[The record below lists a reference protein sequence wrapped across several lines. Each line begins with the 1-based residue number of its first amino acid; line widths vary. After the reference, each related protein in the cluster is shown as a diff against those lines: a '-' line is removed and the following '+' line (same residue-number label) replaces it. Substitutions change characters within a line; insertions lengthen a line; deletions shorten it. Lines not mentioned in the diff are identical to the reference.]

1 MKFLCGNCKA
11 KYQIADEKVSG
22 RTLRMKCRRCGH
34 DILIDGHSMPAS
46 SPPSAPAP
54 AAGST
59 RRTGQGMSS
68 VVPGAARG
76 GSSAQPLPPRPPA
89 VAGLPRPATP
99 RSKPPSALGAEFR
112 RHVAA
117 PPEVP
122 QRSAPYDLWHAAIK
136 DVPVGPMT
144 REELA
149 RKIEAGAVTAES
161 LCWRE
166 GMDDWRPLGELPEL
180 SQLLRRGRGEGSWSG
195 RPPPRHRP
203 PPHVPAPQ
211 GARQSQHPVELDE
224 GDEDYSEPTRI
235 ADLQSLPSVQAM
247 AAAGPAHGGGTSP
260 RIHVAQQPVAHSAS
274 MPPQEPVAAPVRK
287 ERGASGLT
295 TGIAV
300 GLLVG
305 ILLVGGPILYR
316 NTYGTPTPA
325 PAQQVAVD
333 TTPNKQNQLAQ
344 QDIQLEVPVEEGEK
358 PQPGTTTKP
367 GGKATGVQPGKTKV
381 EPKDEGG
388 KKLSEEEKRL
398 LARMN
403 PGGSDLNLEDKNSR
417 PTEAQASGPTLN
429 SSQLMK
435 VVQDNKVQLQRCYE
449 TALRAAGGK
458 QDGTI
463 KITVTVVVGMSGTT
477 KQVTTQGTGL
487 GNMTDCMKQSVKRWR
502 FPQSG
507 GESEFAFPL
516 VFQPG
521 A

>member
-46 SPPSAPAP
+46 SPPSTPAP
-54 AAGST
+54 VAGST
-59 RRTGQGMSS
+59 RRTGTGMSS
-68 VVPGAARG
+68 VSPGVTRG
-76 GSSAQPLPPRPPA
+76 GSTAQPLPARPPA
-89 VAGLPRPATP
+89 VAGLPRPAAP

-180 SQLLRRGRGEGSWSG
+180 SQLLRRNRGEGSWSG

-211 GARQSQHPVELDE
+211 GARASQHPGELEE
-224 GDEDYSEPTRI
+224 GEEDFSEPTRI
-235 ADLQSLPSVQAM
+235 ADLQPLPGLPAVGAG
-247 AAAGPAHGGGTSP
+247 AAAHPGGTSP
-260 RIHVAQQPVAHSAS
+260 RIHVAQQPAASAS
-274 MPPQEPVAAPVRK
+274 LPPPEPVAPARK

-316 NTYGTPTPA
+316 NTYGTPAPA
-325 PAQQVAVD
+325 PAQQVAMD
-333 TTPNKQNQLAQ
+333 NTPSKRVEPAER
-344 QDIQLEVPVEEGEK
+344 DIQLDLPTEAEEK
-358 PQPGTTTKP
+358 PTGDTPTKP
-367 GGKATGVQPGKTKV
+367 KGTGGQTGKTKV
-381 EPKDEGG
+381 EPKAETG
-388 KKLSEEEKRL
+388 KKLSDEERRL
-398 LARMN
+398 LERMGVA
-403 PGGSDLNLEDKNSR
+403 GGDVNLEDKKPR
-417 PTEAQASGPTLN
+417 QTESTGGGPSLTGT
-429 SSQLMK
+429 QLSK

-458 QDGTI
+458 QDGAI
-463 KITVTVVVGMSGTT
+463 KVTVTVVVGMSGTAR
-477 KQVTTQGTGL
+477 QVTTQGAGL
-487 GNMTDCMKQSVKRWR
+487 GNMTECMKQAVKRWR
-502 FPQSG
+502 FPASG

>member
-1 MKFLCGNCKA
+1 
-11 KYQIADEKVSG
+11 
-22 RTLRMKCRRCGH
+22 
-34 DILIDGHSMPAS
+34 
-46 SPPSAPAP
+46 
-54 AAGST
+54 
-59 RRTGQGMSS
+59 
-68 VVPGAARG
+68 
-76 GSSAQPLPPRPPA
+76 
-89 VAGLPRPATP
+89 LPRPATP
-99 RSKPPSALGAEFR
+99 RFKPPSALGAEFR

-149 RKIEAGAVTAES
+149 RKIETGAVTAES

-180 SQLLRRGRGEGSWSG
+180 SQLLRRGRAEGSWSG

-211 GARQSQHPVELDE
+211 GARQSQQPAELDE
-224 GDEDYSEPTRI
+224 GEDDYGEPTRI
-235 ADLQSLPSVQAM
+235 ADLQGLPGMPSAP
-247 AAAGPAHGGGTSP
+247 APAHGGTSP
-260 RIHVAQQPVAHSAS
+260 RIS
-274 MPPQEPVAAPVRK
+274 MVPPEPAVAAPARK

-325 PAQQVAVD
+325 PTQQVAVD
-333 TTPNKQNQLAQ
+333 HTPSKQEQLAA
-344 QDIQLEVPVEEGEK
+344 QDIQLEVPSEEDEK
-358 PQPGTTTKP
+358 LQPGGTSTKP
-367 GGKATGVQPGKTKV
+367 VKPTTVQTGKTKV
-381 EPKDEGG
+381 EPQGENG
-388 KKLSEEEKRL
+388 KKLSDEERKL
-398 LARMN
+398 LERMGVA
-403 PGGSDLNLEDKNSR
+403 GGGAVNLQDKNNGPAER
-417 PTEAQASGPTLN
+417 AASGPTLT
-429 SSQLMK
+429 SSQLSK

-449 TALRAAGGK
+449 TALRASGGK

-463 KITVTVVVGMSGTT
+463 KVTVTVLVGMSGTA
-477 KQVTTQGTGL
+477 KQVATQGAGL